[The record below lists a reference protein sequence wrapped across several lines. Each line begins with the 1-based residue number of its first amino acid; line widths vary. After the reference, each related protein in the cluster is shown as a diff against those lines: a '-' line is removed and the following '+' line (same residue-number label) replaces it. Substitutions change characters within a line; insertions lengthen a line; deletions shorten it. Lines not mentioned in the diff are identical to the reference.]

1 MTLNEGLVGL
11 GLLLVVEGLLPFA
24 LPGVWRESF
33 RKMTEL
39 SDRQLR
45 IIGAAS
51 MLGGVLLLMALN
63 TSEKL

>member
-24 LPGVWRESF
+24 APGVWRESF

-39 SDRQLR
+39 GDGQLR

-51 MLGGVLLLMALN
+51 MLGGVFLLMALN
-63 TSEKL
+63 SSGKL

>member
-33 RKMTEL
+33 RRMTEL

>member
-11 GLLLVVEGLLPFA
+11 GLLLVLEGILPFA
-24 LPGVWRESF
+24 APSVWRESF

-39 SDRQLR
+39 SDGHLR

-63 TSEKL
+63 GSGRV

>member
-11 GLLLVVEGLLPFA
+11 GLLLVLEGILPFA
-24 LPGVWRESF
+24 TPDLWRESF

-39 SDRQLR
+39 SDGQLR

-51 MLGGVLLLMALN
+51 MIGGVFLLIVLN
-63 TSEKL
+63 RGGIA

>member
-11 GLLLVVEGLLPFA
+11 GLLLVLEGILPFA
-24 LPGVWRESF
+24 APGVWRESF

-39 SDRQLR
+39 SDGHLR

-51 MLGGVLLLMALN
+51 MLGGVLLLVTLN
-63 TSEKL
+63 SGGMT